1 MSLANRA
8 YSEKR
13 NFIRMRVDSPVD
25 IELTDDDGHIN
36 GICCELS
43 GGGMSV
49 EVDRALPVGTQM
61 TIVLSSSH
69 GHSPMLK
76 ATARVARVSSGPN
89 ERCTLGL
96 EIEQLLN

>member
-13 NFIRMRVDSPVD
+13 NFIRMRIDSPVD
-25 IELTDDDGHIN
+25 IELDADQSLT
-36 GICCELS
+36 GICCDLS

-49 EVDRALPVGTQM
+49 EVDRALPVGTQL
-61 TIVLSSSH
+61 TLSLSSSH
-69 GHSPMLK
+69 GHNPMLRAK
-76 ATARVARVSSGPN
+76 ARVARVSAGPN

-96 EIEQLLN
+96 EIDELLN